1 MSKEKRSRNNNSK
14 LTPRSS
20 IYLPHSLLINDY
32 LAYLETIRGVSNRTL
47 CAYGD
52 DLFIFENYCRNHDI
66 DPALAGPY
74 EVQSFIAELSAER
87 AAPASVNR
95 RLSSVRGFYRWMIRF
110 GKRSDNPCESGP
122 SGPLRNVKAP
132 QGLPSV
138 LWEKEMADFAAL
150 PESKNIL
157 WPTRDKALIL
167 TMYSA
172 GLRISELASLS
183 VKQLNSNMEEAKILG
198 KGNKERFVFFSD
210 EAREA
215 IADYM
220 PERMAKIRDAGLK
233 GNHNGALL
241 TNGARLRPCLHGHG
255 RASEET
261 KGFDPLFVSEKGR
274 PLSVPGI
281 RWIIA
286 QYARVS
292 GLGKNIHPHSLRH
305 SFATHLVNA
314 GCDVRVVQEMLGHA
328 SLSTTQRYAHVNI
341 EGLKRVYAKAHPH
354 SVTQRARSSEQ

>member
-1 MSKEKRSRNNNSK
+1 MSKERTNNYS
-14 LTPRSS
+14 LTTN
-20 IYLPHSLLINDY
+20 HSLSHYPLIQEY
-32 LAYLETIRGVSNRTL
+32 LAYLETIRGVSVRTL
-47 CAYGD
+47 SAYGD
-52 DLFIFENYCRNHDI
+52 DLFIFANYCNNHEI
-66 DPALAGPY
+66 DPAAAGPY

-95 RLSSVRGFYRWMIRF
+95 RLSSVRGFYRWLVRF
-110 GKRSDNPCESGP
+110 GKRTDNPCESGP
-122 SGPLRNVKAP
+122 GGPLRNVKAP

-138 LWEKEMADFAAL
+138 LWENEMAEFAEL
-150 PESKNIL
+150 PDAKNIL
-157 WPTRDKALIL
+157 WPARDKALIL

-183 VKQLNSNMEEAKILG
+183 AKQLNANMEEAKIMG
-198 KGNKERFVFFSD
+198 KGGKERFVFFSA
-210 EAREA
+210 EARSA
-215 IADYM
+215 LADYM
-220 PERMAKIRDAGLK
+220 PERAAKIRDAGMK
-233 GNHNGALL
+233 GDHNGALL
-241 TNGARLRPCLHGHG
+241 TNGARPRPCLHGHG

-261 KGFDPLFVSEKGR
+261 KGLDPLFVSEKGR
-274 PLSVPGI
+274 SLSVPGI

-354 SVTQRARSSEQ
+354 ALRK